1 MSHEQRSFKIA
12 RVVVRRIVI
21 PLLADFTVTGL
32 ENTPR
37 EGAFI
42 AAANHQS
49 MLDIPILM
57 AVLPRRPSIMAK
69 QSLYIPGLRWFWR
82 WGDAVPVRRDG
93 MDRKALRAAEERL
106 KQGIP
111 FGIFPEGTRVRSGGL
126 GAGKA
131 GTGMIALR
139 SQAPVLPVAFIGTAG
154 ILRGHRPHFRPR
166 VTMTVGTPIAH
177 EELAA
182 AGSPQAATD
191 LIMRRIA
198 ELLPPDSRGIY
209 SASVPSKHP

>member
-1 MSHEQRSFKIA
+1 MSHEQRSFRIA
-12 RVVVRRIVI
+12 RIVVRRLVI
-21 PLLADFTVTGL
+21 PLLTDFTVMGL

-42 AAANHQS
+42 ATANHQS

-69 QSLYIPGLRWFWR
+69 ESLYIRGLRWFWR
-82 WGDAVPVRRDG
+82 WGDAIPVRRDG

-106 KQGIP
+106 KKGIP
-111 FGIFPEGTRVRSGGL
+111 FGIFPEGTRVHGGAL

-131 GTGMIALR
+131 GAGMIALR
-139 SQAPVLPVAFIGTAG
+139 SQAPVLPVAFTGTAG
-154 ILRGHRPHFRPR
+154 ILRGNRPHFRPR
-166 VTMTVGTPIAH
+166 VTMTVGIPIAH

-182 AGSPQAATD
+182 SGGPQAATD

-198 ELLPPDSRGIY
+198 DLLPPESRGIY
-209 SASVPSKHP
+209 SGNVPSRNP